1 LVCLNRIDLQ
11 IPLTE
16 HAWTAFWLCQ
26 KMERKMKDKTIIGI
40 AMIVAIAG

>member
-1 LVCLNRIDLQ
+1 MPCTLSTGYV
-11 IPLTE
+11 
-16 HAWTAFWLCQ
+16 TAFWLCQ